1 MTARPAARAAR
12 AALVALLLA
21 ACDHGAPFVPDDY
34 SPHGPF
40 SPTRP
45 IRLTLNPGTDQTPT
59 WLADGSGILYSAERL
74 DRPDRDHCL
83 AELPPD
89 GGAIRRWACR
99 TTAADDSINVLE
111 NPAVSS
117 DGRLVYV
124 RSVGSLRLGRPLG
137 PSGAEL
143 VLASLAAPAT
153 ALRVLQ
159 PIPTGAPGGRI
170 HEAISHI
177 AWLGP
182 SRLVYLEERVRYPRA
197 CSSCIPDTVR
207 TGLELVTL
215 DFTTPTPVLA
225 VVPGTD
231 GASSVA
237 VGATGDTIYFTR
249 NGDARV
255 YRRAFSSGQ
264 TDTVFDFSFAGIARD
279 VDVANGR
286 LVAVVGGAV
295 TYAFDSILGE
305 SQVDDGGQLHLVIL
319 ATGTDSLL
327 GDVSSYYRRPSFRR
341 LIASGGRLVA
351 EQWLGGFADLWLLDV
366 P

>member
-1 MTARPAARAAR
+1 MRRAV
-12 AALVALLLA
+12 LVVLLLA
-21 ACDHGAPFVPDDY
+21 ACDHGAPFVPGDY
-34 SPHGPF
+34 SPDGPF
-40 SPTRP
+40 SSAPP
-45 IRLTLNPGTDQTPT
+45 IRLTLNPGTDLTPA

-74 DRPDRDHCL
+74 DRRDRDHCL
-83 AELPPD
+83 AELPAG

-99 TTAADDSINVLE
+99 TTASDDSINVFE

-117 DGRLVYV
+117 DGRVVYV

-143 VLASLAAPAT
+143 VLASVEAPET
-153 ALRVLQ
+153 PLRVLQ
-159 PIPTGAPGGRI
+159 PIPN
-170 HEAISHI
+170 AISHI

-182 SRLVYLEERVRYPRA
+182 SRLVYLEEKVRYPRA
-197 CSSCIPDTVR
+197 CSSCAPDTVR
-207 TGLELVTL
+207 TGLGLVTL
-215 DFTTPTPVLA
+215 DFTAPTPVLA

-249 NGDARV
+249 NGDGRV

-286 LVAVVGGAV
+286 LVAVVGGNVA
-295 TYAFDSILGE
+295 YAFDSILGE
-305 SQVDDGGQLHLVIL
+305 SQVDDGGHLHLVIL
-319 ATGTDSLL
+319 ATGAGSVL
-327 GDVSSYYRRPSFRR
+327 GDTSFFYRRPSFRR
-341 LIASGGRLVA
+341 AGGGRLVV
-351 EQWLGGFADLWLLDV
+351 EQWLGGFSDLWLLDV